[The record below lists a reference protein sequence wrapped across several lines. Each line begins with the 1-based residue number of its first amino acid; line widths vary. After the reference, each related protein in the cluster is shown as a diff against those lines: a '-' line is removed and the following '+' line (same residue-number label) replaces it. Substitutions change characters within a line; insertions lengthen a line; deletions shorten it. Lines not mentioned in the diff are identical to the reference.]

1 VPEKLAEFKTLEA
14 ERVKEES
21 LRQAEEAK
29 QQAEV
34 PAVSQ
39 DKFDQ
44 FSKLWN
50 NEDNL
55 DEDKCKI

>member
-1 VPEKLAEFKTLEA
+1 LEA

-55 DEDKCKI
+55 DEDQCKI